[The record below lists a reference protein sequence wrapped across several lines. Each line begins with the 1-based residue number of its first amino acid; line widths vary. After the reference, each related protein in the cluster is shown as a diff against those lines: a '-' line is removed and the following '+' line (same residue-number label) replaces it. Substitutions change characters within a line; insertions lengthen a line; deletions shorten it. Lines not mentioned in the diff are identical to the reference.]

1 MPRAGRKAPAREPDP
16 LDDYST
22 WDIRIAKFIYYGLII
37 ATAIVVL
44 GIWFVIITALIPG
57 AAWQVFLD
65 LGLGFQIAIIAA
77 IITGHLFL
85 LVLFYTLFRGGMV
98 KLCKSMFKD
107 RRLAKKWEDYS
118 TLRLLIGVALFGL
131 YITLLALLMGLL
143 PATFWNA
150 IWDLWNWMVR
160 NFGVGLWILWVGSM
174 VFIIVGI
181 IFIGFVLWN
190 HGVFWVLKHVKTIE
204 DEMEVDERIKKDA
217 LKEMDERA
225 LQSIYKQET
234 GQKALH
240 RGKETRGYIEWKKKQ
255 LGS

>member
-1 MPRAGRKAPAREPDP
+1 MPRGARKAPNRVPDP

-22 WDIRIAKFIYYGLII
+22 WDIRIAKVIYYGLIL

-44 GIWFVIITALIPG
+44 GIWAVILTGLFG
-57 AAWQVFLD
+57 TTAWQIFVGLH
-65 LGLGFQIAIIAA
+65 LGIQIAIIAA
-77 IITGHLFL
+77 AITGHLFL

-98 KLCKSMFKD
+98 KLCKAMFKD

-131 YITLLALLMGLL
+131 YITILALLIGLL

-150 IWDLWNWMVR
+150 IWNLWVWMLN
-160 NFGVGLWILWVGSM
+160 NFGLGLWILWFGLV

-181 IFIGFVLWN
+181 IFIGFILWN

-204 DEMEVDERIKKDA
+204 DEMEVDERIKKEA
-217 LKEMDERA
+217 LKEMDERT
-225 LQSIYKQET
+225 LQSVYKNET
-234 GQKALH
+234 GKKAIH

-255 LGS
+255 MVG